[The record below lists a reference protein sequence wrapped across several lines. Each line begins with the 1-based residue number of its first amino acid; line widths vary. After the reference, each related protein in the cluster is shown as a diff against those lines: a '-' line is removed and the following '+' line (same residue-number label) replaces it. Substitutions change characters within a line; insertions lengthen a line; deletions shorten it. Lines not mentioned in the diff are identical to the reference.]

1 MSGVKRGDYSFAFFL
16 PSLEETQTNLL
27 FYILLCCSFASCLVI
42 LLFKNFKIT
51 QKYKEMLK
59 MSGTFN
65 KKEIR
70 YFPQDLLV
78 KKSKCSFWLQ

>member
-1 MSGVKRGDYSFAFFL
+1 
-16 PSLEETQTNLL
+16 
-27 FYILLCCSFASCLVI
+27 
-42 LLFKNFKIT
+42 
-51 QKYKEMLK
+51 MLK

-78 KKSKCSFWLQ
+78 KKSKCSFWLVSQGRKSGLDHCFYAALALNKACKSWISACYSSFNDYPEVCDSPKSSWG